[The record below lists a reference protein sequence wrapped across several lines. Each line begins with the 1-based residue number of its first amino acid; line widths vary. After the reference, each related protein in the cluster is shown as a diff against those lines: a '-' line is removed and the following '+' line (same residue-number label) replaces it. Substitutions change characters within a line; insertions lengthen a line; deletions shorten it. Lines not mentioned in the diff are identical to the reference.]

1 MCLRQTESLERA
13 VVGGPT
19 LGHQHHHQDVH
30 EDEDDND
37 ADCCWD
43 DDEIVIDKFN
53 IDTILRHLHIVEGQ
67 VIFSGGCEGLKSNPP
82 KNYKPFRHTHD
93 RTRSPPSSQTTV
105 KRTSRMP
112 SWWRECPRDVEKPSK
127 VTEMMIV
134 VVDEIDHHLQGGER
148 GGQHEDPNQRE
159 GQPVET
165 DQSQVYGLFKLC
177 KCQ

>member
-1 MCLRQTESLERA
+1 M
-13 VVGGPT
+13 
-19 LGHQHHHQDVH
+19 
-30 EDEDDND
+30 
-37 ADCCWD
+37 
-43 DDEIVIDKFN
+43 IDKFN

-93 RTRSPPSSQTTV
+93 RTRSPPPSSQTTV

-165 DQSQVYGLFKLC
+165 DQSQVFGLFKLC
-177 KCQ
+177 KRQKSDFSTFQSCDKFCHILGLRSIMTQLAGLC